1 MQYYSTNNRNYQVSF
16 KQAVLDGIAP
26 DGGLYLPTEINPLN
40 SSFIDTL
47 SQRSFQE
54 ISYKIAKIFVD
65 SINDNDLQT
74 IIEKTFTFGTPLVPL
89 SENLSILELFHG
101 PTLAFKDFGARF
113 LANILAYFNQDENS
127 EIIIL
132 VATSGDTGSAV
143 AHGFYGSDRIKVALL
158 YPSGMVSKIQEQQ
171 LTTLDKNIYAF
182 EVRGTFDDCQ
192 TLVKTAFLDEDLKH
206 KFRLS
211 SANSINIARLLP
223 QAFYYF
229 NAFARLKERDKA
241 LVFSVPCGNFG
252 NITGGLLANRLGLP
266 VKEFIA
272 AVNCNQVFCNYL
284 QTGAFEPKT
293 AIKTISNAMDVGNP
307 SNFARISALFGGD
320 REKLLKKVCSY
331 SITDRETQAVI
342 KELYAKNKYLIDPHG
357 AVGYSAYKK
366 YSAERPSG
374 YHTIVLETA
383 HPAKFRDVLPES
395 VSKNITIPERLQE
408 VLEKQKKSI
417 LVSNDFK
424 EFKSELL
431 SQLR

>member
-1 MQYYSTNNRNYQVSF
+1 MQYYSTNNHNHQVSF
-16 KQAVLDGIAP
+16 KQAVFDGIAP
-26 DGGLYLPTEINPLN
+26 DGGLYLPTEIKPLN
-40 SSFIDTL
+40 SSFIRSL
-47 SQRSFQE
+47 FQRSFTE
-54 ISYKIAKIFVD
+54 ISYEIARVFVD
-65 SINDNDLQT
+65 YINDNDLQT
-74 IIEKTFTFGTPLVPL
+74 IIEKTFTFDTPLVPL
-89 SENLSILELFHG
+89 SENVSILELFHG

-113 LANILAYFNQDENS
+113 LANILDYFNKDENS

-158 YPSGMVSKIQEQQ
+158 YPSGKVSKIQEQQ

-182 EVRGTFDDCQ
+182 EIRGTFDDCQ
-192 TLVKTAFLDEDLKH
+192 KLVKRAFLDTDLKN

-223 QAFYYF
+223 QSFYYF
-229 NAFARLKERDKA
+229 NAFAKVKEQGKP

-266 VKEFIA
+266 VKKFIA

-284 QTGAFEPKT
+284 QTGVYEPKT
-293 AIKTISNAMDVGNP
+293 AIQTISNAMDVGNP
-307 SNFARISALFGGD
+307 SNFARINALFGGD
-320 REKLLKKVCSY
+320 REKILKKVCSY
-331 SITDRETQAVI
+331 SITDRETRAVI
-342 KELYAKNKYLIDPHG
+342 EELYDKNKYLIDPHG

-366 YSAERPSG
+366 YSAERPSD

-383 HPAKFRDVLPES
+383 HPAKFQDVLPES
-395 VSKNITIPERLQE
+395 VSKNIIIPGRLQE
-408 VLEKQKKSI
+408 ALEKQKKSI

-431 SQLR
+431 YRLK